1 MDPSPALPL
10 EPLRTVVATRYLT
23 PLREGGS
30 LPALIEADDDG
41 MYVLKFTGAGQGPK
55 ALIAELVAGQLGRAL
70 GLPVPELVL
79 VQVDP
84 AFGAAE
90 PDEEIQELLE
100 RSPGINLGLDF
111 LPGAL
116 AFDPVAGPPPDAE
129 LAADVVWF
137 DALVTNVD
145 RTPRNVNMLVWHRR
159 PWLIDHGAA
168 LYVQH
173 TWREPEA
180 HAVRPFDR
188 VRDHV
193 LLPYASSL
201 AAADA
206 RLAPRVTPPLI
217 EAIVAQ
223 VPDAWLT
230 GETAFADIAATR
242 AAYVA
247 YLVRRLAAAA
257 RLRRGLAEDARLALR
272 RSVA

>member
-1 MDPSPALPL
+1 MSASPTPL
-10 EPLRTVVATRYLT
+10 VEPLRTVVATRYLT

-30 LPALIEADDDG
+30 LPALVEADDDG
-41 MYVLKFTGAGQGPK
+41 MYVLKFTGAGMGPK
-55 ALIAELVAGQLGRAL
+55 ALIAEVVAGQLGRAL

-90 PDEEIQELLE
+90 PDEEIQDLLE
-100 RSPGINLGLDF
+100 RSPGINLGIDF

-116 AFDPVAGPPPDAE
+116 AFDPIAGAEPDAE

-137 DALVTNVD
+137 DALVTNID

-173 TWREPEA
+173 TWRDPLE
-180 HAVRPFDR
+180 HASRPFSQ
-188 VRDHV
+188 VKDHV
-193 LLPYASSL
+193 LLPYASSI

-206 RLAPRVTPPLI
+206 RLGPRVTRPLL
-217 EAIVAQ
+217 EAIAAQ
-223 VPDAWLT
+223 LPDAWLA
-230 GETAFADIAATR
+230 GETSFPDSASTR
-242 AAYVA
+242 RAYVDYVLA
-247 YLVRRLAAAA
+247 RLAPPRAFVVA
-257 RLRRGLAEDARLALR
+257 AEDARLALR
-272 RSVA
+272 RTAA

>member
-1 MDPSPALPL
+1 MDRSPTPPP

-30 LPALIEADDDG
+30 LPALVEADDDG
-41 MYVLKFTGAGQGPK
+41 MYVLKFSGAGQGPK
-55 ALIAELVAGQLGRAL
+55 ALIAELVAGQLARAL

-79 VQVDP
+79 VQVEP

-90 PDEEIQELLE
+90 PDEEIQQLLE

-116 AFDPVAGPPPDAE
+116 AFDPAAGPAPDPE
-129 LAADVVWF
+129 LAADIVWF
-137 DALVTNVD
+137 DAFVTNVD

-173 TWREPEA
+173 TWRDPA
-180 HAVRPFDR
+180 GHAARPFAQ

-193 LLPYASSL
+193 LLPYASSI

-206 RLAPRVTPPLI
+206 RLAPRVTRPLL
-217 EAIVAQ
+217 EAIVDQ
-223 VPDAWLT
+223 VPTAWLA
-230 GETAFADIAATR
+230 GERAFADELATR
-242 AAYVA
+242 RAYVD
-247 YLVRRLAAAA
+247 YLVRRLAPPRAFV
-257 RLRRGLAEDARLALR
+257 GGAEDARLAR
-272 RSVA
+272 RRTAA